1 MWARLPVIKNKSLI
15 IPLLLFIS
23 LAALLWRSFSLEDP
37 SLLPSQLLDKPFP
50 EFNLEDLH
58 SSSRI
63 RNAHDLLG
71 DVSLVNVWATWCV
84 NCLIEHPVLTRIAQG
99 GVTIVGLNYNDDL
112 QKALAW
118 LDRHGDPYSFHV
130 RDNNGTLAIDLG
142 VYGAPETFII
152 DESGIIRYRHI
163 GVVTEEV
170 WAEKLYP
177 IINLLRGKSA

>member
-1 MWARLPVIKNKSLI
+1 MGI
-15 IPLLLFIS
+15 
-23 LAALLWRSFSLEDP
+23 
-37 SLLPSQLLDKPFP
+37 
-50 EFNLEDLH
+50 
-58 SSSRI
+58 
-63 RNAHDLLG
+63 
-71 DVSLVNVWATWCV
+71 
-84 NCLIEHPVLTRIAQG
+84 
-99 GVTIVGLNYNDDL
+99 NYNDDL

-130 RDNNGTLAIDLG
+130 RDNNGTLEIDLG